1 MKASLTNPRQGQAT
15 LVEPV
20 QPVVQPPR
28 DTILAAFTPRELDAI
43 RTVCRDSDS
52 EQAVRMLSAALARA
66 GK

>member
-1 MKASLTNPRQGQAT
+1 MIQSKKTEAAPPAK
-15 LVEPV
+15 
-20 QPVVQPPR
+20 QPVVLPPK

-52 EQAVRMLSAALARA
+52 EQAVRILNAALARA